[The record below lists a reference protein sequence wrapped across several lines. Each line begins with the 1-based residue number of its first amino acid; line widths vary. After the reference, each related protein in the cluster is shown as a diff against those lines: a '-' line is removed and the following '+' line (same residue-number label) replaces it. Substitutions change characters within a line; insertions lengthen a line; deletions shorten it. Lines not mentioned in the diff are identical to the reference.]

1 MFACCVSPGP
11 VVERK
16 NEVEHAGEL
25 RQVKQMSAPGGE
37 HVTIQSTRMEN
48 AMFKNI
54 LLATDG
60 SPASEQAARLAVN
73 LAREG
78 AARLTALYVI
88 DPYPYLGVGEAS
100 AVGFQA
106 YMGNAY
112 EAAAQAHAKIMAICS
127 NSGNNVDL
135 QLRRGEDTS
144 AAESIVRTAVEE
156 NADLIVVGSH
166 GRTGV
171 ARLMVGSVAA
181 KVVAQSTVPVLVAR

>member
-1 MFACCVSPGP
+1 
-11 VVERK
+11 
-16 NEVEHAGEL
+16 
-25 RQVKQMSAPGGE
+25 
-37 HVTIQSTRMEN
+37 MEN

-60 SPASEQAARLAVN
+60 SLASEQAAQLAVK
-73 LAREG
+73 LARDG
-78 AARLTALYVI
+78 QARLTALYVI

-112 EAAAQAHAKIMAICS
+112 EAAAQAHAKIAALCS
-127 NSGNNVDL
+127 NGSSNVDL
-135 QLRRGEDTS
+135 QLRRGEDAS

-166 GRTGV
+166 GRTGIT
-171 ARLMVGSVAA
+171 RLMLGSVAA
-181 KVVAQSTVPVLVAR
+181 KVVALSSLPVLVARQPAGAA